1 LNLADLLVPGS
12 QLAPNLLQSLGVLLH
27 FPPDLF
33 LKLLQHLLLSL
44 QLLFQLLGFSS
55 QLWDSSL
62 KLLSVCAASLQG
74 QARCKLLNF
83 EL

>member
-1 LNLADLLVPGS
+1 MLLR
-12 QLAPNLLQSLGVLLH
+12 

-44 QLLFQLLGFSS
+44 QLLFQLLGLSS

>member
-1 LNLADLLVPGS
+1 MNLADLLVPGS

-27 FPPDLF
+27 FPPNPF

-55 QLWDSSL
+55 QLWDSGF
-62 KLLSVCAASLQG
+62 KLLSLCAASL
-74 QARCKLLNF
+74 R
-83 EL
+83 

>member
-27 FPPDLF
+27 FPLNPF